1 MKLSAISKIIEAFA
15 PPALQEN
22 YDNSGLLVGSPDQE
36 VERILISLDITD
48 EVVNEAIDLEA
59 NFILV
64 HHPVIFKPLK
74 SLTGKNEV
82 ERCVIA
88 CIKHNIAI
96 YAAHTNADSTQNGV
110 SAKMAEKL
118 GLKNISIL
126 SPAKSLLKKIVVFT
140 PVVHAQEVR
149 EAMFNAGAGH
159 IGDYDQC
166 SYNLS
171 GQGTFRGLENSNP
184 FTGEKGKL
192 HFEPEERVETVVPH
206 YFTSRVIS
214 EMIKAHPYEEVAY
227 DIYPLE
233 NTNSQY
239 GLGVTGDFEQPLKE
253 EEFLKK
259 LKDIFAVKCI
269 RHSPLTGK
277 KIQTVA
283 LCGGSGSFLLSKA
296 KSSGAQAFVT
306 ADVKYHEFFDLKDQL
321 LLADIGHYESEQYT
335 KDIFYE
341 LLTEKLTNFAVH
353 LSKVNTNPINYY

>member
-1 MKLSAISKIIEAFA
+1 MKLSAISKIIEAYA
-15 PPALQEN
+15 PPALQES

-36 VERILISLDITD
+36 IDCILISLDITE
-48 EVVNEAIDLEA
+48 EVVEEAVNLKA
-59 NFILV
+59 NLILV
-64 HHPVIFKPLK
+64 HHPLIFKPLK

-82 ERCVIA
+82 ERCVIS
-88 CIKHNIAI
+88 CIKQNIAI
-96 YAAHTNADSTQNGV
+96 YAAHTNADSTENGV
-110 SAKMAEKL
+110 SAKMADKL

-126 SPAKSLLKKIVVFT
+126 SPAKNLLKKVVVFT
-140 PVVHAQEVR
+140 PTANAQKVR

-166 SYNLS
+166 SYNIS
-171 GQGTFRGLENSNP
+171 GQGTFRGGENTNP
-184 FTGEKGKL
+184 YTGEKGKL
-192 HFEPEERVETVVPH
+192 HFEPEERIETIIPH
-206 YFTSRVIS
+206 YKTSRVIR

-233 NTNSQY
+233 NIHSRY
-239 GLGVTGDFEQPLKE
+239 GLGVVGDLENPVEE
-253 EEFLKK
+253 EEFLKY
-259 LKDIFAVKCI
+259 LKDIFNAKCI
-269 RHSPLTGK
+269 RHSPYTGK

-306 ADVKYHEFFDLKDQL
+306 ADVKYHEFFDLQDQL